1 MDQNTF
7 YVVVAFLRKQSTA
20 FNRKK
25 SSIIDILT
33 GSYVNIC
40 IRYSIVK
47 LSLRFLLSLLFLIN
61 WTLVQT
67 SICIAKTSNRVFNTS
82 ISKIVV
88 GVKKKLEHKM
98 CTNSCVHGVGDRFCE
113 CKVAKSFKVMQRFHV
128 VSSIF
133 M

>member
-1 MDQNTF
+1 MRENMDQNTF

-40 IRYSIVK
+40 IRYSKVK
-47 LSLRFLLSLLFLIN
+47 LRLRFLLSLLFLIN

-67 SICIAKTSNRVFNTS
+67 SICIAKTH
-82 ISKIVV
+82 
-88 GVKKKLEHKM
+88 KKKLEHKM
-98 CTNSCVHGVGDRFCE
+98 CTNSYVHGVGDRFCE